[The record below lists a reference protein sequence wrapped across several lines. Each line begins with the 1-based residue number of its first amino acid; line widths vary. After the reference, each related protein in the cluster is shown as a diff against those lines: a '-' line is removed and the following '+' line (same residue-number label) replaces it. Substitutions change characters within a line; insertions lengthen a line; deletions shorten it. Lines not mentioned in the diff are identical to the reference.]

1 MPETGVSNFERL
13 LSGLCG
19 LSKTFSRIKSPGLS
33 GFGTVGI
40 LILGFVIFL
49 GLFAPYIS
57 PFDPWDYSAIPLEK
71 PSDVHPLGTNDIG
84 QDILS
89 ELLYGARTSLLFG
102 FFVALMATVFSVLV
116 GVCAGLSE
124 GFAGK
129 FLMLLTDIF
138 IAIPSILLI
147 LLLAAYIKPDFLS
160 LILILSFF
168 SWQYGARVLYSQ
180 SLSLKERPYIY
191 AAKNFGAKKLYL
203 ISRHL
208 VPDLFPLLLSGFIQ
222 RMRYAVFMEAGLAF
236 MGISDL
242 STKSWG
248 LMMNRAMEFVY
259 IGTWKWWLLPT
270 GFLLS
275 LTILGFS
282 LLGYFLEEHVD
293 KRHRKIK

>member
-1 MPETGVSNFERL
+1 M
-13 LSGLCG
+13 
-19 LSKTFSRIKSPGLS
+19 SKNPGFP
-33 GFGTVGI
+33 GFGTAGI
-40 LILGFVIFL
+40 LIVGFVVFL

-71 PSDVHPLGTNDIG
+71 PSDLHPLGTNDIG

-102 FFVALMATVFSVLV
+102 FFVALLATVFSVLV
-116 GVCAGLSE
+116 GLFAGLSE
-124 GFAGK
+124 GFTGK

-147 LLLAAYIKPDFLS
+147 LLLAAYINPDFLS
-160 LILILSFF
+160 LILILSLF

-180 SLSLKERPYIY
+180 TLSLKERPYIY
-191 AAKNFGAKKLYL
+191 AARNFGAKKLYI

-208 VPDLFPLLLSGFIQ
+208 VPDLFPLLLSGFVR

-236 MGISDL
+236 MGISDP

-270 GFLLS
+270 GVLLS
-275 LTILGFS
+275 LTILGYS

-293 KRHRKIK
+293 KRHRKVN